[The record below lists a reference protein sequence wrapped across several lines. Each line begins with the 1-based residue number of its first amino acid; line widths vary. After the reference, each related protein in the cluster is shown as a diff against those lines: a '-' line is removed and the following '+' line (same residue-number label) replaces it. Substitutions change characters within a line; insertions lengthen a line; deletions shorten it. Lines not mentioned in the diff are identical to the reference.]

1 MNPLKAS
8 RTVVVLVRPEFSE
21 GIYGATFGKQMRV
34 GTKRVEPPMA
44 LMQLAGALIEA
55 GHEARIV
62 DGEVENLTVDETVD
76 RICQARPDVVGV
88 TATTPENIAAA
99 QVLRAVKRRL
109 PGVVAVIGGAHA
121 THVPWE
127 LADAD
132 DAFDY
137 VVVFEGEKA
146 MVAIAD
152 GDRERL
158 RDYSDNAQ
166 RLLRRVGLPDAERYA
181 DRVLLG
187 DYQTEE
193 DLDRVRA
200 LRDAPWID
208 MRKYRGA
215 EPELGLVVAD
225 SVETARGCPF
235 GCSFCSSARS
245 GLRMR
250 NVDNV
255 LDELETIDHRFRR
268 QGMRGMVLF
277 LDDTLTIHRARATEL
292 FEGIIRRGIDIR
304 FRGFTRAPSITTRNG
319 RAADIEFVRLMRRA
333 GSTAISLGIETGSEQ
348 LNKDMNKGSTLDH
361 YRRAYDILDAADFE
375 ERRGSFIIGN
385 PNETLG
391 TIRESIDFAKE
402 LGLHRV
408 GVNIMTPYP
417 GTDAYNRARTG
428 QGLYFEPQASDYSQY
443 RRWGHSVV
451 STDAL
456 SAEAL
461 EYWHQRFLT
470 EVYMT
475 AGAVRHAVTEFRG
488 GNRSR
493 FYFRPVFQAHRQ
505 YKQML
510 REGTWDHPLRFP
522 PPNHTGYDPEA
533 WGRQHVTKT
542 DCLTTLN
549 EKSVAPSSPQ
559 LIQV

>member
-1 MNPLKAS
+1 MNPLNAS

-21 GIYGATFGKQMRV
+21 GIYGATYGQQMRV

-62 DGEVENLTVDETVD
+62 DGEVENLTIAETVN
-76 RICQARPDVVGV
+76 RICQARPDVVGI
-88 TATTPENIAAA
+88 TATTPENCAA
-99 QVLRAVKRRL
+99 VDVVRAVKRRL
-109 PGVVAVIGGAHA
+109 PSVVTVIGGAHA
-121 THVPWE
+121 THVPWD
-127 LADAD
+127 LSDAD
-132 DAFDY
+132 DTFDY

-152 GDRERL
+152 GDRQRL

-166 RLLRRVGLPDAERYA
+166 RLLKRVGLPNAERYA
-181 DRVLLG
+181 GRVLLG

-193 DLDRVRA
+193 DLDRVRP
-200 LRDAPWID
+200 LRDAPGID
-208 MRKYRGA
+208 MGQYRGA
-215 EPELGLVVAD
+215 EPELGLVIAD
-225 SVETARGCPF
+225 SAETARGCPF

-255 LDELETIDHRFRR
+255 LDELEMIHHRFRR
-268 QGMRGMVLF
+268 QGERGMVLF

-292 FEGIIRRGIDIR
+292 FEGILRRGIDIR
-304 FRGFTRAPSITTRNG
+304 FRGFTRAPSIATRNG

-333 GSTAISLGIETGSEQ
+333 GSTAISLGIETGSEK
-348 LNKDMNKGSTLDH
+348 LNKEMNKGSTLDH

-385 PNETLG
+385 PNETVG

-417 GTDAYNRARTG
+417 GTDAYNRARNG
-428 QGLYFEPQASDYSQY
+428 QGLYFEPQARDYSQY

-451 STDAL
+451 STDEL
-456 SAEAL
+456 SATAI
-461 EYWHQRFLT
+461 EYWHKRFLA
-470 EVYMT
+470 EVYM
-475 AGAVRHAVTEFRG
+475 AGGAVRHALKEFHG
-488 GNRSR
+488 GNRAR
-493 FYFRPVFQAHRQ
+493 FYFRPVFAAHREQ
-505 YKQML
+505 KQML
-510 REGTWDHPLRFP
+510 RDGTWDRPLRFARP
-522 PPNHTGYDPEA
+522 DHTGYDPTA
-533 WGRQHVTKT
+533 WGRAHVTKT
-542 DCLTTLN
+542 DCLATLN
-549 EKSVAPSSPQ
+549 EEKAARSRLQ